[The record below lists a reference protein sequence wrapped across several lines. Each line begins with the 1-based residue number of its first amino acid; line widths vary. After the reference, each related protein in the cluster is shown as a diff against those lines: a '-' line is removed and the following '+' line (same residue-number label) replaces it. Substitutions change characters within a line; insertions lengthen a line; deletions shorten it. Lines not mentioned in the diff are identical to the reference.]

1 MPRDNLTERREY
13 EKISSI
19 DKTKATAVTPALDLT
34 QENACSALEELEVDE
49 TEFRQDPN
57 SFTDADIQKAPVD
70 NEASNG
76 VTVDKPL
83 QVSTNQRLKAI
94 EEELVD
100 LKQFRQI
107 GDRQL
112 HEKLA
117 EKTQSLKD
125 LEEKFVKVSAELEMN
140 VVDANAKNKVLE
152 EALRGKQEMLQR
164 IIAERDATC
173 KEKSTLTL
181 RLQVAE
187 DQLRDV
193 EHKLNSR
200 VLGVEMEKACL
211 TKTLEGVRAVAETAD
226 EISSQIQRTLCDAG
240 VTMPQHLP
248 SSNSPTSLIQKLID
262 HRDAFRS
269 EISRREADEA
279 KSHRMKEFL
288 HHEIDRYAKE
298 CRRLSRELEGRQW
311 LSTTIELENED
322 FPATPTRHM
331 ERADLVNKKDV
342 SQSLEPEE
350 KPIHSASHGQRGL
363 THLMDK
369 GTQSVYL
376 EQTDDEAKVVF
387 WEKTEK
393 LIASL
398 SQRIEEIGKTRR
410 SLEKAAGKLEA
421 KVRSATSIS
430 TRGKSVN
437 EMINDKS
444 NEEIS
449 NVTCS
454 NENNCCCAAH
464 SEHYLFNRHSKLRSA
479 LKDALVRLKL
489 SKNRDFITE

>member
-1 MPRDNLTERREY
+1 MLRDNLTERREN
-13 EKISSI
+13 EKIGSI
-19 DKTKATAVTPALDLT
+19 NKTKVTAVTLALDLT
-34 QENACSALEELEVDE
+34 QDIACSALEELEVDE
-49 TEFRQDPN
+49 TEFRQDAN
-57 SFTDADIQKAPVD
+57 SINDADIQKAPVD

-173 KEKSTLTL
+173 KEK
-181 RLQVAE
+181 
-187 DQLRDV
+187 
-193 EHKLNSR
+193 
-200 VLGVEMEKACL
+200 
-211 TKTLEGVRAVAETAD
+211 
-226 EISSQIQRTLCDAG
+226 TLCDAG
-240 VTMPQHLP
+240 VTMPQHPP

-269 EISRREADEA
+269 EITRREADEA

-298 CRRLSRELEGRQW
+298 CRRLSRELEGKQW
-311 LSTTIELENED
+311 LSTTIELENGD
-322 FPATPTRHM
+322 FPATPTRHV

-342 SQSLEPEE
+342 SQSPKPEE
-350 KPIHSASHGQRGL
+350 KPMHSASRLDHGDGQRGL
-363 THLMDK
+363 THLVDK
-369 GTQSVYL
+369 GTQSVYP
-376 EQTDDEAKVVF
+376 EQTDDEAKVMF
-387 WEKTEK
+387 REKTEK

-430 TRGKSVN
+430 TRRKSVN

-449 NVTCS
+449 DMTCS

-489 SKNRDFITE
+489 STNRDFITK